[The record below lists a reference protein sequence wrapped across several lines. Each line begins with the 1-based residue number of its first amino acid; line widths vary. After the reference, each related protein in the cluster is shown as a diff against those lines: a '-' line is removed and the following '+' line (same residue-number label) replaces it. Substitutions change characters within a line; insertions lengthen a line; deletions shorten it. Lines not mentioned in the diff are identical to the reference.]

1 MNMHNP
7 AQPGQSVTLIRCRR
21 PEVQL
26 PLPPASLRGRI
37 KWYGRNETQN
47 EALERARSEGIT
59 GPVLLVP
66 SVMTYEEWAA
76 MMEKEANC
84 DRPDE

>member
-7 AQPGQSVTLIRCRR
+7 AQPGQSVTLIRCCR

-37 KWYGRNETQN
+37 KWYLMPWTRPPLTPEQRW
-47 EALERARSEGIT
+47 ALK
-59 GPVLLVP
+59 LL
-66 SVMTYEEWAA
+66 
-76 MMEKEANC
+76 
-84 DRPDE
+84 D